1 MVKPYLEAAT
11 NRLGRLNISRPA
23 PGGAIRTCGMAVVTS
38 RGAILTRGW
47 YGSCI
52 GSYGSSSDLKGGG
65 ERSVVI
71 RRDSW

>member
-1 MVKPYLEAAT
+1 MTPGGAIWTCARAVLT
-11 NRLGRLNISRPA
+11 

-38 RGAILTRGW
+38 RGAILTCGR

-71 RRDSW
+71 CRDSW

>member
-1 MVKPYLEAAT
+1 
-11 NRLGRLNISRPA
+11 
-23 PGGAIRTCGMAVVTS
+23 MAVVTS

-71 RRDSW
+71 CSDMVWGSGVEARL